1 MTRAGGASR
10 APTARLAACTVNRSG
25 MAANVRY
32 TGDPQAGQKARVFT
46 LPLSPTMSQCV
57 ASPATFTC
65 ARDGKVR

>member
-1 MTRAGGASR
+1 
-10 APTARLAACTVNRSG
+10 
-25 MAANVRY
+25 MAANVMY

-46 LPLSPTMSQCV
+46 QCV